1 MDFTKQISCTSAY
14 SSNGLDKLTR
24 HNKQVKKY
32 RKINYY
38 NMDDYYFHIYS
49 IIRIDS

>member
-1 MDFTKQISCTSAY
+1 MDFTKQISYKIQY

-24 HNKQVKKY
+24 LNKQMKKY

-38 NMDDYYFHIYS
+38 NMDDYYFTIYS